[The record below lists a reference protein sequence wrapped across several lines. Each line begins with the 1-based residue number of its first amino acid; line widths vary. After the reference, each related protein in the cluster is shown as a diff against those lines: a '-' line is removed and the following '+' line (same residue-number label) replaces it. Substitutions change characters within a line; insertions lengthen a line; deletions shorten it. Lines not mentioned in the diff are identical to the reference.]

1 MSIIPGFSPNLLGN
15 LKRIEEYQALGQT
28 EDSILERFE
37 KNGVPISRHM
47 VRAVEAGDIQL
58 MSAKAVPKKDVKE
71 LKKELARLDDTLATS
86 NLSSF

>member
-37 KNGVPISRHM
+37 KYGVPISRNII
-47 VRAVEAGDIQL
+47 RAVEEGDIES
-58 MSAKAVPKKDVKE
+58 MTAKAVPKKDVKQ
-71 LKKELARLDDTLATS
+71 LKKDLAQLDAGLATS
-86 NLSSF
+86 NL

>member
-37 KNGVPISRHM
+37 KKWCTYI
-47 VRAVEAGDIQL
+47 
-58 MSAKAVPKKDVKE
+58 KAYGWCC
-71 LKKELARLDDTLATS
+71 
-86 NLSSF
+86 

>member
-37 KNGVPISRHM
+37 KHGVPISRNII
-47 VRAVEAGDIQL
+47 RAVEAGDIES
-58 MSAKAVPKKDVKE
+58 MTAKAVPKKDVKQ
-71 LKKELARLDDTLATS
+71 LKKDLDQLDAGLATS
-86 NLSSF
+86 NL